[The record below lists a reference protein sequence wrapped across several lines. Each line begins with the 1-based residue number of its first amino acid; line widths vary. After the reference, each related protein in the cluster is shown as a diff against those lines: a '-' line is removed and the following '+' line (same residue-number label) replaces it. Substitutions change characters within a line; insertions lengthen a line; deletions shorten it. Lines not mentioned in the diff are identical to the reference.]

1 MTWPMRGARV
11 VPVAARSTPAG
22 ISAGPEACRPGS
34 TTRRI
39 VGGSASAARWM
50 GAASRHAAVA
60 AVSGAPGVPCHHGGA
75 DLGDAARRN
84 TPASG
89 APVAAYGVSQ
99 RTIAR
104 GREWRRAAFAESRFW
119 QAKRAVL
126 MPPIDQ
132 ARLPASLLA
141 RFAGSGAEQFLPLF
155 TFSGADQRRGHRPR
169 LVTVFADPTKTHLVG
184 SKASHSLDQERRVW
198 RGKQTSSRVR
208 ERWAQLRFYAACGPT
223 RRDCPARF
231 IQLPLRGAEAQNRPP
246 AVAPPVRSQRPR
258 EKTFPGSVRRG

>member
-1 MTWPMRGARV
+1 VCRARGALARLSRHVDPARREGSAHRIRKRFAIRFLRCSILTMTWPMRGARV

-104 GREWRRAAFAESRFW
+104 GQEWWRTAFSESRFW

-141 RFAGSGAEQFLPLF
+141 RFAGSGAEQLL
-155 TFSGADQRRGHRPR
+155 A
-169 LVTVFADPTKTHLVG
+169 L
-184 SKASHSLDQERRVW
+184 
-198 RGKQTSSRVR
+198 
-208 ERWAQLRFYAACGPT
+208 LRFLAPISG
-223 RRDCPARF
+223 
-231 IQLPLRGAEAQNRPP
+231 GAIGHAW
-246 AVAPPVRSQRPR
+246 
-258 EKTFPGSVRRG
+258 